1 MKLRLL
7 ILLSLFCFSFTKEG
21 DEIAVINELLERT
34 ERQLSSQKNLKE
46 LMTALNNQEKTFLEG
61 NESKIH
67 VSLMTETA
75 LQILKVIE
83 ENHYSDLFP
92 SPYMEE
98 LRLFS
103 KIAQKKTP
111 SKL

>member
-1 MKLRLL
+1 MHVYIL
-7 ILLSLFCFSFTKEG
+7 IILSLMCFSFTKEG
-21 DEIAVINELLERT
+21 DEIATINELIART
-34 ERQLSSQKNLKE
+34 ERQLLSQQKLKDLIVNL
-46 LMTALNNQEKTFLEG
+46 NDQEKTFLKG
-61 NESKIH
+61 NESKAH

-83 ENHYSDLFP
+83 DNHYSDLFP

-111 SKL
+111 TKP

>member
-1 MKLRLL
+1 MKLRFLVF
-7 ILLSLFCFSFTKEG
+7 LSLLCLSFTKEG
-21 DEIAVINELLERT
+21 DEMAVINELVGRT
-34 ERQLSSQKNLKE
+34 ERQLSSQKQLKE
-46 LMTALNNQEKTFLEG
+46 LMAALNNQEKNFLQG

-67 VSLMTETA
+67 VSLMTDTA
-75 LQILKVIE
+75 LQILKLIE
-83 ENHYSDLFP
+83 ENHYADLFP

-111 SKL
+111 SKP